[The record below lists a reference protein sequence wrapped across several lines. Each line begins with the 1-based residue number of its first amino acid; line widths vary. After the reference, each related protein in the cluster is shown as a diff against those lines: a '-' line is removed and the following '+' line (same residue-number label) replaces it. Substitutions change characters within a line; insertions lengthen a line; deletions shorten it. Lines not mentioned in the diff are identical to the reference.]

1 VRDAD
6 LRHLVETRVHRPQA
20 IAEAAARRRPAVTDP
35 GGHGKLM
42 IIAADHPARGA
53 LRAGD
58 QPFAMGH
65 RADLLD
71 RLCLALSRPG
81 VNGVLGTPDILE
93 DLLLLGALDEKVVIG
108 SMNRGGLAGTT
119 FEIDDRFTAYDAA
132 SIAAAAFDGG
142 KMLIRIDPDDPATVR
157 TLDACSTAVSELA
170 AQKLIAMVEPFISHR
185 RDGKVRND
193 LSPEAMMRAITV
205 ASGLGNTSAYTWLK
219 VPYVDDMERVMAA
232 STLPALILGGEVAP
246 DQNAVMASWRKTLE
260 LPTVRGFVI
269 GRSLLF
275 PPDDDVAGAVDTVAE
290 ML

>member
-1 VRDAD
+1 MRDRIKAIGEVRA
-6 LRHLVETRVHRPQA
+6 RRPRA
-20 IAEAAARRRPAVTDP
+20 IAEAAAGRQRRTSLLGQDNQVF
-35 GGHGKLM
+35 L
-42 IIAADHPARGA
+42 IAADHPARGA

-132 SIAAAAFDGG
+132 SIAAAGFDGG

-246 DQNAVMASWRKTLE
+246 DQSAVMASWRKTLE